1 MSTSHRGQPFALWLD
16 QPRCLLSAAAN
27 RSSSSSARKRQQTK
41 NMRVQSTRV
50 RAVGGAE
57 RHRAPA
63 HLRPA
68 AACRPLPV
76 HLAALRRACRRR
88 CYAATHIP
96 LYCRQGRA
104 PQRGCQSARPTV
116 SSSPYRT
123 ANQRPVSA
131 GHLHSAR
138 PGCPVR
144 RSQASSAYAVS
155 GCSDAASSTR
165 PTCTVCTSPTP
176 PHRPQ

>member
-41 NMRVQSTRV
+41 SMRVQSTRV

-76 HLAALRRACRRR
+76 HLAAPRRACRRR

-96 LYCRQGRA
+96 LYCHGKAGRHSVA
-104 PQRGCQSARPTV
+104 VSQRDCHTV
-116 SSSPYRT
+116 SRSAYHT
-123 ANQRPVSA
+123 ANPHPRP
-131 GHLHSAR
+131 R
-138 PGCPVR
+138 PRMQPGGAPCLPDPAPPLYRPRPAAAPPVT
-144 RSQASSAYAVS
+144 AP
-155 GCSDAASSTR
+155 AAQ
-165 PTCTVCTSPTP
+165 PA
-176 PHRPQ
+176 

>member
-41 NMRVQSTRV
+41 SMRVQSTRV

-123 ANQRPVSA
+123 ANPHPRPRLRMQA
-131 GHLHSAR
+131 GGAPCLPDPAPPLYR
-138 PGCPVR
+138 PRPAAAPPVT
-144 RSQASSAYAVS
+144 AL
-155 GCSDAASSTR
+155 AAQ
-165 PTCTVCTSPTP
+165 
-176 PHRPQ
+176 HA